1 MQIAA
6 KSKYASD
13 VSVKWIVPGCIA
25 VFVAIVVLLTPA
37 LFTGRSIQNMLVQLG
52 PLGVVA
58 MGQAFVILVRGLD
71 LSVATV
77 MATAAVI
84 AASFGSDPSA
94 LLFVVPS
101 VIIVSATVGLVN
113 GILITKR
120 HIEPFLCTLATL
132 IVVQGIRS
140 AITKGAPLGDTPLFI
155 RELGRGMMF
164 GIVPVNTVLLIGL
177 CAVSAFV
184 LRRVIFG
191 RQIYL
196 VGSNEQAAHL
206 VGINT
211 DRIKIS
217 CYVICSIFAGIAGMM
232 LAGYLNQVD
241 NWVGKGYELDSIV
254 AAVLGGVALTG
265 GVGGTLGALL
275 GAAVLVLLSNFILQ
289 LGIPIHFQLI
299 MKGVVVICA
308 VAIYARRKASQ

>member
-1 MQIAA
+1 MTS
-6 KSKYASD
+6 KSRPLSRLSTGQ
-13 VSVKWIVPGCIA
+13 VIVGCLSIFVMIVA
-25 VFVAIVVLLTPA
+25 VLAPA
-37 LFTGRSIQNMLVQLG
+37 MLTGRSLQNMLVQLG

-71 LSVATV
+71 LSVAAV

-84 AASFGSDPSA
+84 SASFGPEPSA
-94 LLFVVPS
+94 LLFVIPTVFF
-101 VIIVSATVGLVN
+101 VSTTVGLVN
-113 GILITKR
+113 GLLITKR
-120 HIEPFLCTLATL
+120 NIEPFLCTLAML

-140 AITKGAPLGDTPLFI
+140 AITRGAPLGETPAFI
-155 RELGRGMMF
+155 RALGRGMIF
-164 GIVPVNTVLLIGL
+164 DVVPVNTLLLIGL
-177 CAVSAFV
+177 GAVSAFV

-196 VGSNEQAAHL
+196 VGSNEQAARL
-206 VGINT
+206 VGIKS
-211 DRIKIS
+211 DQIKIS
-217 CYVICSIFAGIAGMM
+217 CYVMSSVFAGVAGMM

-241 NWVGKGYELDSIV
+241 NWVGAGYDLDSIV

-265 GVGGTLGALL
+265 GVGGTFGALV
-275 GAAVLVLLSNFILQ
+275 GALVLVLLSNFILQ

-308 VAIYARRKASQ
+308 VALYTRRKETQ